1 MAIDPI
7 GVYTYSPDDGK
18 TRPVRLRASMAAL
31 AGTSAGGE
39 PQSNETVVIRGY
51 SKRKRGLTPRH
62 VRYKET
68 NGGRYLTVIR
78 LTQEAFEASKLGD
91 TISHNGSSWKLVSK
105 VAEISD

>member
-7 GVYTYSPDDGK
+7 GIYVYSPDDGK

-39 PQSNETVVIRGY
+39 PQSTETVVIRGY

-62 VRYKET
+62 VRYKEV
-68 NGGRYLTVIR
+68 GGSRYLTVIR
-78 LTQEAFEASKLGD
+78 LTKEAFDASKLGD
-91 TISHNGSSWKLVSK
+91 TISHNSASWTLVSK
-105 VAEISD
+105 IAEISD